1 MRRAHIKYVA
11 YICDKQTM
19 HCAGA
24 KGCGKSCFHTI
35 CEECAANKDS
45 VKLAKDFFD
54 AFNLTVVV
62 KPTAENKEDLFEV
75 WLEEKKEIENGNSN

>member
-1 MRRAHIKYVA
+1 MTKAKIGGIA

-19 HCAGA
+19 DCAGA
-24 KGCGKSCFHTI
+24 KGCGKSCFQTI

-54 AFNLTVVV
+54 TFNVVV
-62 KPTAENKEDLFEV
+62 MVKPLAEKEEDLFEV
-75 WLEEKKEIENGNSN
+75 WLEEKRRDSND